1 MQAINW
7 DIRRSGRAWSGEEA
21 EGRWQ
26 LTPEKFEMH
35 DGRLFFDDEQ
45 RLLLLGLLLENCGV
59 DAAVRIGHPG
69 ICERPLHRS
78 RQRCEYASLYQY

>member
-69 ICERPLHRS
+69 IWRAAV
-78 RQRCEYASLYQY
+78 ASLEAEV